1 MNISIFGTG
10 YVGLVTGT
18 CFAEMGNK
26 VTCIDIN
33 EEKINQLNKGECP
46 IYEPG
51 LQELIQSNCRQ
62 KRLTFTTS
70 LIAGIE
76 NSYIY
81 IIAVGT
87 PMGENGEANLEY
99 VFDVA
104 KSIGE
109 QITETCIIINK
120 STVPVGTAEKVN
132 KIIQQELNKR
142 KVECEFHVVSNPEF
156 LKEGDAI
163 RDFMYPD
170 RIVIGTNNHYP
181 ENIMRELYSSFSMK
195 NDRLLFMGIKEAELT
210 KYAAN
215 AMLATKISFIN
226 EMAGLCDKLDID
238 VDEVRKGIG
247 SDKRIGY
254 SFIYPGCGYGGSCF
268 PKDVNALIHTSI
280 DSGIDPVVLK
290 AIESRNTTQK
300 ELMVNQI
307 FEEFGNDLSGH
318 KFAVWGLSFKPGTN
332 DIREAPSLIII
343 EKLIDAGAIVFA
355 HDPVSIDAVKKYFSK
370 FWNDKLFLNE
380 EDQYSIIDGCD
391 ALLLITEWKLYRN
404 PDFHKI
410 KEMMKSPTIFDG
422 RNQYSPQQLK
432 ELGFTYKGIGR

>member
-1 MNISIFGTG
+1 MNLTIFGTG

-18 CFAEMGNK
+18 CFAEMGNN
-26 VTCIDIN
+26 VTCVDID
-33 EEKINQLNKGECP
+33 EGKINQLIKGEVP
-46 IYEPG
+46 IHEPG
-51 LQELIQSNCRQ
+51 LKELIQSNCEQ
-62 KRLTFTTS
+62 NRLSFTS
-70 LIAGIE
+70 SSSDGIK
-76 NSYIY
+76 NSNIY

-87 PMGENGEANLEY
+87 PMSENGEANLEY

-109 QITETCIIINK
+109 QISENSIIINK

-132 KIIQQELNKR
+132 AIITNIVKERGIN
-142 KVECEFHVVSNPEF
+142 CDFSVVSNPEF

-170 RIVIGTNNHYP
+170 RIVIGT
-181 ENIMRELYSSFSMK
+181 ENISAENVMRELYSSFSMK
-195 NDRLLFMGIKEAELT
+195 NDRLLAMGVKEAELT

-226 EMAGLCDKLDID
+226 EIATLCDKLDID

-268 PKDVNALIHTSI
+268 PKDVQALIHTSI
-280 DSGIDPVVLK
+280 ESGIDPVILK
-290 AIESRNTTQK
+290 AVEVRNAIQK
-300 ELMVNQI
+300 ELVVNQI
-307 FEEFGNDLSGH
+307 FEEFGNDLSGL

-332 DIREAPSLIII
+332 DIREAPSLLII
-343 EKLIDAGAIVFA
+343 EKLINAGAIVYA
-355 HDPVSIDAVKKYFSK
+355 HDPVSISEVKKRFRAA
-370 FWNDKLFLNE
+370 WRDKLFLSEN
-380 EDQYSIIDGCD
+380 DQYSILNEAD

-404 PDFHKI
+404 PDFNRI
-410 KEMMKSPTIFDG
+410 KKLLKNPSIFDG

>member
-1 MNISIFGTG
+1 MNLTIFGTG

-18 CFAEMGNK
+18 CFAEMGNN
-26 VTCIDIN
+26 VTCVDID
-33 EEKINQLNKGECP
+33 EDKINQLNKGECP

-51 LQELIQSNCRQ
+51 IEELIQSNCKQ
-62 KRLTFTTS
+62 NRLNFTTS
-70 LIAGIE
+70 SVVGIQ
-76 NSYIY
+76 NSNIY
-81 IIAVGT
+81 FIAVGT
-87 PMGENGEANLEY
+87 PMSENGEANLDY

-104 KSIGE
+104 KKIG
-109 QITETCIIINK
+109 QKISETSTIIIK
-120 STVPVGTAEKVN
+120 STVTVGTAENVN
-132 KIIQQELNKR
+132 EIILDELNKR
-142 KVECEFHVVSNPEF
+142 SVKHEFYVVSNPEF

-170 RIVIGTNNHYP
+170 RIVIGTDSDAADR
-181 ENIMRELYSSFSMK
+181 IMRELYSSFSMK
-195 NDRLLFMGIKEAELT
+195 NDRLLVMGIKEAELT

-226 EMAGLCDKLDID
+226 EIAALCDKLDID

-268 PKDVNALIHTSI
+268 PKDVNALIYTSI
-280 DSGIDPVVLK
+280 KFGIDPGILK
-290 AIESRNTTQK
+290 AVEARNTVQK

-307 FEEFGNDLSGH
+307 FEEYGNDLSGL
-318 KFAVWGLSFKPGTN
+318 KFSIWGLAFKPGTN
-332 DIREAPSLIII
+332 DIREAPSLVII

-355 HDPVSIDAVKKYFSK
+355 HDPISISEVKKVAPKSWK
-370 FWNDKLFLNE
+370 NKLFLNE
-380 EDQYSIIDGCD
+380 KNQYSIIDDSD

-404 PDFHKI
+404 PDFLKI

-422 RNQYSPQQLK
+422 RNQYSPKQLK

>member
-1 MNISIFGTG
+1 MNITIFGTG
-10 YVGLVTGT
+10 YVGLVTGA
-18 CFAEMGNK
+18 CFAEMGNN
-26 VTCIDIN
+26 VTCVDIDEN
-33 EEKINQLNKGECP
+33 KINQLNNGESP

-51 LQELIQSNCRQ
+51 LEELIHSNLNQ
-62 KRLTFTTS
+62 DRLRFTTS
-70 LIAGIE
+70 SSSGIE
-76 NSYIY
+76 ASNIY

-87 PMGENGEANLEY
+87 PMGKNGKANLDY

-104 KSIGE
+104 KTIGE
-109 QITETCIIINK
+109 QISNTSIIITK
-120 STVPVGTAEKVN
+120 STVPVGTAENVH
-132 KIIQQELNKR
+132 KIIQQELDKR
-142 KVECEFHVVSNPEF
+142 NIECTFYVASNPEF

-170 RIVIGTNNHYP
+170 RVVIGTNNDYP
-181 ENIMRELYSSFSMK
+181 EGIMRELYSSFSMK
-195 NDRLLFMGIKEAELT
+195 NDRLLVMGIKEAELT

-226 EMAGLCDKLDID
+226 EIATLCDKLEID
-238 VDEVRKGIG
+238 VDEIRKGIG

-268 PKDVNALIHTSI
+268 PKDVKALIHTSNE
-280 DSGIDPVVLK
+280 SGINPVLLK
-290 AIESRNTTQK
+290 SVELRNSFQK

-307 FEEFGNDLSGH
+307 FKIFGNDLKNF
-318 KFAVWGLSFKPGTN
+318 KFAIWGLSFKPGTD
-332 DIREAPSLIII
+332 DIREAPSLVII
-343 EKLIDAGAIVFA
+343 EKLINAGATIFA
-355 HDPVSIDAVKKYFSK
+355 HDPVSISNVKKVSPK
-370 FWNDKLFLNE
+370 SWKNKLFLNE
-380 EDQYSIIDGCD
+380 KNQYSILDDSD

-404 PDFHKI
+404 PDFIKI

>member
-1 MNISIFGTG
+1 MNLTIFGTG

-18 CFAEMGNK
+18 CFAEMGNN
-26 VTCIDIN
+26 VTCVDIN
-33 EEKINQLNKGECP
+33 EEKINQLKEGVAP

-51 LQELIQSNCRQ
+51 LEELIQSNCKQ
-62 KRLTFTTS
+62 NRLIFTS
-70 LIAGIE
+70 SSSDGIQ
-76 NSYIY
+76 NSNIY

-87 PMGENGEANLEY
+87 PMGENGDANLEY
-99 VFDVA
+99 VFNVA

-109 QITETCIIINK
+109 QISEKSIIINK

-132 KIIQQELNKR
+132 AIITDIVKERGIN
-142 KVECEFHVVSNPEF
+142 CDFSVVSNPEF

-170 RIVIGTNNHYP
+170 RIVIGT
-181 ENIMRELYSSFSMK
+181 ENIYAENVMRELYSSFSMK
-195 NDRLLFMGIKEAELT
+195 NDRLLVMGVKEAELT

-226 EMAGLCDKLDID
+226 EIATLCDKLDID

-268 PKDVNALIHTSI
+268 PKDVQALIHTSI
-280 DSGIDPVVLK
+280 ESGIDPVILK
-290 AIESRNTTQK
+290 AVEVRNEIQK

-307 FEEFGNDLSGH
+307 FEEFGNNLSGL

-332 DIREAPSLIII
+332 DIREAPSLVII
-343 EKLIDAGAIVFA
+343 EKLINAGAIVYA
-355 HDPVSIDAVKKYFSK
+355 HDPVSTSEVKKK
-370 FWNDKLFLNE
+370 FPTAWRDKLFLYE
-380 EDQYSIIDGCD
+380 DDQYSILNDAD

-404 PDFHKI
+404 PDFNRI
-410 KEMMKSPTIFDG
+410 KGLLKNPSIFDG

-432 ELGFTYKGIGR
+432 ELGFIYKGIGR